1 MTDRPRPP
9 RPRLGALL
17 LAVVLA
23 GCGMDPDTRAEL
35 GAHVAAS
42 RIPAELDAGNIRV
55 QASLAPSLALGEP
68 ILRRYGITAGR
79 DRHLLLVSLRRID
92 AGDAADASVPA
103 RVRARVRDLRGVAS
117 DVVLRE
123 VRSEGFIDYAGEVR
137 ATPPDTLAIEVL
149 VDGIQPTPVTLRF
162 NRDVHP

>member
-1 MTDRPRPP
+1 MTEHPLAS

-17 LAVVLA
+17 LAAVLA
-23 GCGMDPDTRAEL
+23 GCGMDPDTRASL
-35 GAHVAAS
+35 ATQATAS
-42 RIPAELDAGNIRV
+42 RIPAELDAGTVRV

-68 ILRRYGITAGR
+68 ILQRYGISAGR

-92 AGDAADASVPA
+92 AGDAADASVSA
-103 RVRARVRDLRGVAS
+103 RVRVRVRDLRGVAS

-137 ATPPDTLAIEVL
+137 ATPPDTLAFEV
-149 VDGIQPTPVTLRF
+149 VVEGIGQAPVALRF
-162 NRDVHP
+162 SRDVHP